1 MANKISI
8 ASYIRQNQIIAY
20 AMILGQ
26 LLFVGVSIYL
36 IKIKGAY
43 FGKTNLNE
51 VFLYLAPLLTIS
63 CIVGGFVFFKS
74 RMKLIKDKTNII
86 EKLIDYRSAL
96 IIRWALFEGPS
107 FFAIM
112 VYIITA
118 NSFFLCIVII
128 TIAIFIITKPSREML
143 EKDLELSWEEKNQL
157 VS

>member
-8 ASYIRQNQIIAY
+8 SSYIRQNQIMGY
-20 AMILGQ
+20 AMIIGQ
-26 LLFVGVSIYL
+26 ILFAGVSIYL
-36 IKIKGAY
+36 INVNGAY
-43 FGKTNLNE
+43 FGKADLNK
-51 VFLYLAPLLTIS
+51 VFIYLTPLLTLS

-118 NSFFLCIVII
+118 NLYFLCIVVII
-128 TIAIFIITKPSREML
+128 IAIFIITKPSREML

-157 VS
+157 VE